1 MSKKEVSYDDYM
13 PLTRQERIKV
23 FNEISAENR
32 AILVKTQVE
41 RWLMVNI
48 SKLNKQQTDLLNETI
63 EFITPDKYEEDRD
76 YEKVERETAE
86 LSNRVSELFTQDEMM
101 QFMSPVADY
110 IPPIDKTK

>member
-1 MSKKEVSYDDYM
+1 MTKEKISYDEFM
-13 PLTRQERIKV
+13 PLSRQERIKV

-41 RWLMVNI
+41 RWLIVNM
-48 SKLNKQQTDLLNETI
+48 SKLNKQQTDLLNETM

-76 YEKVERETAE
+76 QEKVERETTE
-86 LSNRVSELFTQDEMM
+86 LCNRAGELFTQDEMM